1 MLWCKL
7 EDVNLNSEPEKQGS
21 MKSLLRNKLL
31 GSGMISLLI
40 KVSGAGLSYL
50 MFVAF
55 AHLLNAQDYGVFA
68 FSFNLAVV
76 VSAFAGFGYSTAIM
90 RYWPKYLAQ
99 NKPEYA
105 TGAIMMGTQLTLLG
119 ITLALLMGYM
129 ADHFW
134 IGGSERN
141 YFVVAILASTFC
153 IGDFAA
159 GILRAQN
166 SVVASMLPR
175 DVLWRILAPLF
186 ALVAVWSG
194 YALNSSAAVYICAI
208 VLLAL
213 LILQVIV
220 IQTNLKQNAVQLPT
234 VSDWAGTRKSLIPL
248 WGAGIIFA
256 MIQQMDVVVVGFLG
270 NAAETGAYFAAQK
283 TAALLS
289 LVLITGGLV
298 TAPIM
303 ATLYEKKQTQELQ
316 NICRQMVVAIA
327 FVTLLGFL
335 FLVFAGN
342 ILLSIFNPSFTS
354 AYFILLIL
362 AFGSM
367 IDAVSGP
374 TAYLM
379 QMTSLESVY
388 ARMLA
393 VVYVFV
399 FVLQLLF
406 IPKYGVIAAAL
417 SNAAGVIV
425 WNCVSIYFLRK
436 TIGIDPSLFGI
447 FFPIKVRT

>member
-1 MLWCKL
+1 
-7 EDVNLNSEPEKQGS
+7 VNTNIEQQELGS

-40 KVSGAGLSYL
+40 KVAGAGLSYV

-55 AHLLNAQDYGVFA
+55 AHLLNTQDYGVFA

-90 RYWPKYLAQ
+90 RYLPKYLAQ
-99 NKPEYA
+99 GRPEYA
-105 TGAIMMGTQLTLLG
+105 NGAIKMGTQLTLLG
-119 ITLALLMGYM
+119 IVLALLVGFV

-134 IGGSERN
+134 MVASNRS
-141 YFVVAILASTFC
+141 YFVVAVLASTFC

-159 GILRAQN
+159 GALRAQN

-175 DVLWRILAPLF
+175 DVLWRILAPVC
-186 ALVAVWSG
+186 ALIVVWSG
-194 YALNSSAAVYICAI
+194 YMLNSNLAIYICAS

-213 LILQVIV
+213 LIFQIAVV
-220 IQTNLKQNAVQLPT
+220 RTNMKKNVVQLPA
-234 VSDWAGTRKSLIPL
+234 VSDWAGTRKSLLPL
-248 WGAGIIFA
+248 WSAGIIFA
-256 MIQQMDVVVVGFLG
+256 MIQQMDVVVVGFLA
-270 NAAETGAYFAAQK
+270 NAGETGAYFAAQK
-283 TAALLS
+283 TATLLS
-289 LVLITGGLV
+289 LVLIAGGLV
-298 TAPIM
+298 TAPMM
-303 ATLYEKKQTQELQ
+303 AALYEKKQTQELQ
-316 NICRQMVVAIA
+316 KLCRQMVIAIA
-327 FVTLLGFL
+327 AVTLLGFL
-335 FLVFAGN
+335 FLVLSGN

-354 AYFILLIL
+354 AYYILLIL
-362 AFGSM
+362 AFGAM

-379 QMTSLESVY
+379 QMTSLETVY

-393 VVYVFV
+393 VIYVFV
-399 FVLQLLF
+399 FVLQFIF

-417 SNAAGVIV
+417 ANASGVIV

-436 TIGIDPSLFGI
+436 KIGVDPSLFGI
-447 FFPIKVRT
+447 FFPTKVRT

>member
-1 MLWCKL
+1 VKL
-7 EDVNLNSEPEKQGS
+7 KDANIKIDMQKQGS

-31 GSGMISLLI
+31 GSGLVSLLI

-90 RYWPKYLAQ
+90 RYLPKYLAQ
-99 NKPEYA
+99 ARPEYA
-105 TGAIMMGTQLTLLG
+105 YGAIKMGTQFTLVG
-119 ITLALLMGYM
+119 IVAALLVGYCV
-129 ADHFW
+129 DHLW
-134 IGGSERN
+134 SGQSDRN

-159 GILRAQN
+159 GVLRAQN

-175 DVLWRILAPLF
+175 DVLWRILAPLC
-186 ALVAVWSG
+186 ALLIVWSG
-194 YALNSSAAVYICAI
+194 YVLNSNLAVYICAL

-213 LILQVIV
+213 LVLQIFVI
-220 IQTNLKQNAVQLPT
+220 TSNLKKLEVHLPA
-234 VSDWAGTRKSLIPL
+234 VSDWAGTRKSLLPL
-248 WGAGIIFA
+248 WGAGIVFA
-256 MIQQMDVVVVGFLG
+256 MIQQMDVVVVGFLLNG
-270 NAAETGAYFAAQK
+270 GETGAYFAAQK
-283 TAALLS
+283 TASLLS
-289 LVLITGGLV
+289 LVLIAGGLV

-303 ATLYEKKQTQELQ
+303 AALYEKNQTQELQ
-316 NICRQMVVAIA
+316 KLCRQMVIAIA
-327 FVTLLGFL
+327 IVTLFGFL
-335 FLVFAGN
+335 FLVLSGN
-342 ILLSIFNPSFTS
+342 ILLSIFNSSYTS
-354 AYFILLIL
+354 AYYILLIL
-362 AFGSM
+362 AFGAM

-379 QMTSLESVY
+379 QMTSLETVY

-393 VVYVFV
+393 VIYVFV
-399 FVLQLLF
+399 FVLQFIF

-417 SNAAGVIV
+417 ANAAGVIV

-436 TIGIDPSLFGI
+436 KIGVDPSLFGI
-447 FFPIKVRT
+447 LFPTKVRR

>member
-1 MLWCKL
+1 MNTKI
-7 EDVNLNSEPEKQGS
+7 EQQKQGS
-21 MKSLLRNKLL
+21 LKSLLGNKLL

-55 AHLLNAQDYGVFA
+55 AHLLNAEDYGVFA

-90 RYWPKYLAQ
+90 RYLPKYLAQ
-99 NKPEYA
+99 GRPEYA
-105 TGAIMMGTQLTLLG
+105 NGTIRMGTQLTLLG
-119 ITLALLMGYM
+119 IALALLAGFV

-134 IGGSERN
+134 MVASNRN
-141 YFVVAILASTFC
+141 YFVVAVLASTFC

-159 GILRAQN
+159 GVLRAQN

-175 DVLWRILAPLF
+175 DVLWRILAPVC
-186 ALVAVWSG
+186 ALIAVWSG
-194 YALNSSAAVYICAI
+194 YVLNSNLAIYICAF

-213 LILQVIV
+213 LMFQIAVV
-220 IQTNLKQNAVQLPT
+220 NSNMKKNVVQLPA
-234 VSDWAGTRKSLIPL
+234 VSDWAGTRKSLFPL

-256 MIQQMDVVVVGFLG
+256 MIQQMDVVVVGLLA
-270 NAAETGAYFAAQK
+270 NAGETGAYFAAQK

-289 LVLITGGLV
+289 LVLIAGGLV
-298 TAPIM
+298 TAPMM

-316 NICRQMVVAIA
+316 KLCRQMVIAIA
-327 FVTLLGFL
+327 VVTLFGFL
-335 FLVFAGN
+335 FLVLSGN

-354 AYFILLIL
+354 AYYILLIL
-362 AFGSM
+362 AFGAM

-379 QMTSLESVY
+379 QMTSLETVY

-393 VVYVFV
+393 VIYVFV
-399 FVLQLLF
+399 FVLQFIF

-417 SNAAGVIV
+417 ANASGVIV

-436 TIGIDPSLFGI
+436 KIGVDPSLFGI
-447 FFPIKVRT
+447 FFPTKVRT

>member
-1 MLWCKL
+1 MKL
-7 EDVNLNSEPEKQGS
+7 EDVNLNIEQQKVGS
-21 MKSLLRNKLL
+21 VKSLLRSKLL

-99 NKPEYA
+99 GLPEYA
-105 TGAIMMGTQLTLLG
+105 NGAIKMGTQLTLVG
-119 ITLALLMGYM
+119 ITVALFLGYV

-134 IGGSERN
+134 MVGSERN

-159 GILRAQN
+159 GVLRAQN

-175 DVLWRILAPLF
+175 DVLWRILAPVF
-186 ALVAVWSG
+186 ALVTVWCG
-194 YALNSSAAVYICAI
+194 YALGSSLAVYICAF

-213 LILQVIV
+213 LALQVAV
-220 IQTNLKQNAVQLPT
+220 VYSNLKQNTILLPA
-234 VSDWAGTRKSLIPL
+234 VSDWAGTRKSLLPL

-256 MIQQMDVVVVGFLG
+256 MIQQMDVVVVGFLVSG
-270 NAAETGAYFAAQK
+270 SETGAYFAAQK
-283 TAALLS
+283 TASLLS
-289 LVLITGGLV
+289 LVLIAGGLV

-316 NICRQMVVAIA
+316 KLCRQMVIAIA
-327 FVTLLGFL
+327 GVTFLGFL
-335 FLVFAGN
+335 FLVLTGN
-342 ILLSIFNPSFTS
+342 VLLSIFNPSFTS
-354 AYFILLIL
+354 AYYILLIL

-379 QMTSLESVY
+379 QMTSLETVY

-393 VVYVFV
+393 VIYVFV
-399 FVLQLLF
+399 FVLQFIF
-406 IPKYGVIAAAL
+406 IPRYGVIAAAL
-417 SNAAGVIV
+417 SNATGVIV
-425 WNCVSIYFLRK
+425 WNCLSIYFLRK
-436 TIGIDPSLFGI
+436 RIGVDPSLFGI
-447 FFPIKVRT
+447 FFPMKVRT

>member
-1 MLWCKL
+1 MKL
-7 EDVNLNSEPEKQGS
+7 DDLNLSNKIGGPGGV
-21 MKSLLRNKLL
+21 KSLLRNKLF
-31 GSGMISLLI
+31 GTGMVSLLI
-40 KVSGAGLSYL
+40 KISGAGLSYV

-99 NKPEYA
+99 GKPEYA
-105 TGAIMMGTQLTLLG
+105 KGAIKMGSKLTLLG
-119 ITLALLMGYM
+119 IAIALIVGFI
-129 ADHFW
+129 ADRLS
-134 IGGSERN
+134 IAESERS

-153 IGDFAA
+153 MGDFAA
-159 GILRAQN
+159 GVLRAQN

-175 DVLWRILAPLF
+175 DVLWRVLAPLL
-186 ALVAVWSG
+186 AVAAVWSG
-194 YALNSSAAVYICAI
+194 YSLNSSFAVYICAF

-213 LILQVIV
+213 VFLQITVV
-220 IQTNLKQNAVQLPT
+220 QSNLKQNSVKLPT
-234 VSDWAGTRKSLIPL
+234 VSDWANTRKSLFPL

-256 MIQQMDVVVVGFLG
+256 MIQQMDVVVVGFLVNG
-270 NAAETGAYFAAQK
+270 SETGAYFAAQK

-289 LVLITGGLV
+289 LVLIAGGLV

-303 ATLYEKKQTQELQ
+303 AAMYEKKQTKELQ
-316 NICRQMVVAIA
+316 NLCRQMVLAIA
-327 FVTLLGFL
+327 VVTLLGFI
-335 FLVFAGN
+335 FLVFTGN
-342 ILLSIFNPSFTS
+342 TLLSIFNPSFTS
-354 AYFILLIL
+354 AYLILLIL
-362 AFGSM
+362 AFGAM

-399 FVLQLLF
+399 FALQFIF
-406 IPKYGVIAAAL
+406 IPKYGVLAAAL
-417 SNAAGVIV
+417 SNTAGVVI
-425 WNCVSIYFLRK
+425 WNCVSIYFLRQK
-436 TIGIDPSLFGI
+436 IDVDPSLFGM
-447 FFPIKVRT
+447 FFPPKVRP

>member
-1 MLWCKL
+1 M
-7 EDVNLNSEPEKQGS
+7 ENLNLDIEIDKVGRLQ
-21 MKSLLRNKLL
+21 SLLRHRLF
-31 GSGMISLLI
+31 GSGLISLLI
-40 KVSGAGLSYL
+40 KFSGAGLSYL

-55 AHLLNAQDYGVFA
+55 AHILNAENYGVFA

-90 RYWPKYLAQ
+90 RYWPQYLAQ
-99 NKPEYA
+99 NRPEYA
-105 TGAIMMGTQLTLLG
+105 YGAVKMGTLLTVLG
-119 ITLALLMGYM
+119 SCLALVIGLL
-129 ADHFW
+129 ANHFW
-134 IGGSERN
+134 VGTNRN

-159 GILRAQN
+159 AVLRAQN

-175 DVLWRILAPLF
+175 DVLWRILAPIC
-186 ALVAVWSG
+186 AIAVVWAG
-194 YALNSSAAVYICAI
+194 YTLDSSLAVYICAF

-213 LILQVIV
+213 LAFQILVIKSNINKSV
-220 IQTNLKQNAVQLPT
+220 AHSAAVT
-234 VSDWAGTRKSLIPL
+234 DWTGTRKSLLPL

-256 MIQQMDVVVVGFLG
+256 MIQQMDVVVVGFLANG
-270 NAAETGAYFAAQK
+270 GETGAYFAAQK

-289 LVLITGGLV
+289 LVLIAGGLV
-298 TAPIM
+298 TAPMM
-303 ATLYEKKQTQELQ
+303 ASLYEKKQISELQ
-316 NICRQMVVAIA
+316 KLCQHMVIAIA
-327 FVTLLGFL
+327 VVTLLGFV
-335 FLVFAGN
+335 FLVFSGN
-342 ILLSIFNPSFTS
+342 VLLSIFNHSFTS
-354 AYFILLIL
+354 AYPILLIL

-379 QMTSLESVY
+379 QMTSLESIY

-393 VVYVFV
+393 LIYLFV
-399 FVLQLLF
+399 FALQFIF
-406 IPKYGVIAAAL
+406 IPHYGVIAAAL

-436 TIGIDPSLFGI
+436 KIGVDPSLFGL
-447 FFPIKVRT
+447 FFPTKARA